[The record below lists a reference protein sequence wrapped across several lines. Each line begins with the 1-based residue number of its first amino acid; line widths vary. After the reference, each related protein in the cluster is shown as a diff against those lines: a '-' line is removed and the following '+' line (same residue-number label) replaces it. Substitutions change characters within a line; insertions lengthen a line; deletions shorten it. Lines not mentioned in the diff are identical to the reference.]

1 VTAPHGSSPSS
12 AEITLDDPGAGE
24 APPLSCTVVIC
35 TRDRPEELDRC
46 LAALARVEGPAFQVL
61 VVDNAPQDESTRRV
75 ATRRGVDYL
84 PVPEPGVSRAR
95 HRGAL
100 ACTTD
105 IVAFLDDDA
114 EAEPGWLSALL
125 REFRDPQVS
134 ACGGRIAW
142 FDPEGE
148 DGADPSHEPTE
159 QRRVVDPSVAGW
171 YEKVN
176 FGGLGSGANMAFRR
190 SALGDAAV
198 FHPRLGLGT
207 PIPGGADT
215 YAFFAVVRAGHRAVY
230 TPDAVVRHPL
240 PVRGA
245 PRELRRRRDLTAA
258 VAYWAYF
265 LVEERG
271 FRRATAAYLL
281 RSLLGRPR
289 GWSSEP
295 VPRRE
300 RGLSASGIA
309 AAVLNGLRCY
319 GRSLGERAGPSRAR
333 PQS

>member
-1 VTAPHGSSPSS
+1 VTAPHHPPPAS
-12 AEITLDDPGAGE
+12 AEIALDDFGAGE

-46 LAALARVEGPAFQVL
+46 LDALARLEGPAFQVL
-61 VVDNAPQDESTRRV
+61 VVDNAPQDHATRHL

-84 PVPEPGVSRAR
+84 CVPEPGVSRAR
-95 HRGAL
+95 RQGAL

-105 IVAFLDDDA
+105 VVAFVDDDA
-114 EAEPGWLSALL
+114 EVEPGWLSALL
-125 REFRDPQVS
+125 REFRDPRVA

-148 DGADPSHEPTE
+148 EEADPSHQPTE
-159 QRRVVDPSVAGW
+159 QRRVVDPSVKRW

-230 TPDAVVRHPL
+230 TPCAVVRHPL
-240 PVRGA
+240 PARGA
-245 PRELRRRRDLTAA
+245 PR
-258 VAYWAYF
+258 
-265 LVEERG
+265 
-271 FRRATAAYLL
+271 
-281 RSLLGRPR
+281 
-289 GWSSEP
+289 
-295 VPRRE
+295 
-300 RGLSASGIA
+300 
-309 AAVLNGLRCY
+309 
-319 GRSLGERAGPSRAR
+319 
-333 PQS
+333 